1 MLPLNYQNTYPM
13 SHQPAFMFGD
23 AANQPGTQVNA
34 FEPSFAGQVPA
45 RMVMP
50 RNQPVHAPAPRVPGQ
65 SARVTKLGISR
76 PHRPPLNCQRNSTSS
91 RVEPAAYIPQEVNQS
106 TVRIV
111 EPDVIA
117 FPESFGFS
125 TDGLPV
131 HNPPAPVQQAW
142 DAGYAMGS
150 TTNFQGM
157 QCVQSEPAQRVISCE
172 CFLAEYADVEHDLI
186 ELI

>member
-13 SHQPAFMFGD
+13 LHQPAFMFGD
-23 AANQPGTQVNA
+23 AANQPGTHVNA

-45 RMVMP
+45 RMI
-50 RNQPVHAPAPRVPGQ
+50 VHAPTPHVPGQ

-76 PHRPPLNCQRNSTSS
+76 PHRPPLDCQRNSTLS
-91 RVEPAAYIPQEVNQS
+91 RMEPAANIPQEVDQS

-117 FPESFGFS
+117 FPKSFGFS
-125 TDGLPV
+125 TDGLAV
-131 HNPPAPVQQAW
+131 GNPPAPVQQAW

-157 QCVQSEPAQRVISCE
+157 QCVQSKPAQRVISCE
-172 CFLAEYADVEHDLI
+172 CFLAEHADVEHDLI